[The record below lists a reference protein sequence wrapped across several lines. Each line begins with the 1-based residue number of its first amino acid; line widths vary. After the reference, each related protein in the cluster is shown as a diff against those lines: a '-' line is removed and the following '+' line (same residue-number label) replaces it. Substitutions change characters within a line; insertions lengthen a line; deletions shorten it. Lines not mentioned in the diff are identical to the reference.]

1 MFKYQVI
8 VFGSNNDSK
17 SAIKSKSNNEDLGL
31 QIKEA
36 CDKAELQVKQP
47 KPVKKAPVERPA
59 SAASTKP
66 SAGSTAPKAVKR
78 PTSAAPKKP
87 VVGGAKK
94 PASSASSSMTFS
106 SCYKT

>member
-8 VFGSNNDSK
+8 VFGNNNDSK
-17 SAIKSKSNNEDLGL
+17 SAVKSKSNNENLAL

-47 KPVKKAPVERPA
+47 KPVKKAAAPVERPA

-87 VVGGAKK
+87 AVGGAKK
-94 PASSASSSMTFS
+94 PASSSSMNFS
-106 SCYKT
+106 SCFKA